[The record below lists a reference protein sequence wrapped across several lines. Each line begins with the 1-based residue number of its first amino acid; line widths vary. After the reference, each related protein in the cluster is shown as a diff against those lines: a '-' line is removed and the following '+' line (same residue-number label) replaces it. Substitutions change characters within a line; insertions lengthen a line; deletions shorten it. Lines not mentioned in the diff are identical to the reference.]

1 MESRKRIFFIVPLVI
16 LMSFLLSLNM
26 GCAKKTQ
33 VKDDQISGETMG
45 KSATGGDLKL
55 AAPTTPGKI
64 TMDTERVKES
74 GLEDKPYKD
83 WKSSKDSSQY
93 ETSAL
98 ADVNFDYDK
107 AILTESSRQVLAK
120 NGAWLKEN
128 KNVEVL
134 IEGHCDERGTEEY
147 NLALGE
153 KRAMTVK
160 SYLVTLGID
169 ANRIFTISYGKEKPA
184 DPGHN
189 EAAWA
194 KNRRAHFVVTS
205 K

>member
-1 MESRKRIFFIVPLVI
+1 
-16 LMSFLLSLNM
+16 MSFQLSLNL
-26 GCAKKTQ
+26 GCTKKTQ
-33 VKDDQISGETMG
+33 VKEDQISGETMG
-45 KSATGGDLKL
+45 KGPGEGDLKL
-55 AAPTTPGKI
+55 AAKPAPGQIK
-64 TMDTERVKES
+64 MDTERVKES

-83 WKSSKDSSQY
+83 WKSPLKDSSAQY
-93 ETSAL
+93 ETNAL

-107 AILTESSRQVLAK
+107 ANLSEVARQALAK
-120 NGAWLKEN
+120 NGAWLKDN
-128 KNVEVL
+128 KNVEIL

-169 ANRIFTISYGKEKPA
+169 ANRLFTISYGKEKPV

-189 EAAWA
+189 DTAWA
-194 KNRRAHFVVTS
+194 KNRRAHFVITS